1 MASFKLTLLSTVAVL
16 AAASCSDVKDLPQKE
31 SDIVVSAGVDMTRA
45 GYSGVTV
52 LPSQFVMD
60 IIQNG
65 ESRYD
70 YKNVW
75 MIKNDGLN
83 TYYPESG
90 NVMYWAG
97 TPYDNVEVKAM
108 TVPYDSDYISSLY
121 SNYVS
126 VSTDQTSESEVLA
139 SDTLI
144 ATTESDDISISNG
157 KISISFKHLF
167 SKLVVRWVPGGGLSE
182 SDIIVHS
189 VTLNDVCIA
198 GYYSYKD
205 MAFDSNMTS
214 LDGSVKMYHNE
225 SDNQYEAL
233 FLPYEPETAP
243 SLNMHAT
250 ILGADRLLVC
260 TVPSASAGFES
271 GKRYS
276 LKVTVTSGSMTLSG
290 ASISAG
296 WTADDEENT
305 FVTEEIN

>member
-1 MASFKLTLLSTVAVL
+1 MARFKLTLLSTVAVL
-16 AAASCSDVKDLPQKE
+16 AAASCSDVNDAPQRE
-31 SDIVVSAGVDMTRA
+31 SGIVVSAVIDMTRA

-52 LPSQFVMD
+52 LPSKFMMD
-60 IIQNG
+60 VIQNG

-70 YKNVW
+70 YKNVR
-75 MIKNDGLN
+75 MVKNDGLN
-83 TYYPESG
+83 TYSPESE

-97 TPYDNVEVKAM
+97 TSYDNVEVKAM
-108 TVPYDSDYISSLY
+108 TYPYDSDYISPS

-126 VSTDQTSESEVLA
+126 VSTDQSTESEVLA

-157 KISISFKHLF
+157 KISITFKHLF
-167 SKLVVRWVPGGGLSE
+167 SKLVLRWVLGEGLSD
-182 SDIIVHS
+182 SDITIHS
-189 VTLNDVCIA
+189 VTLKDVNIA

-205 MAFDSNMTS
+205 MTWSSSTFE
-214 LDGSVKMYHNE
+214 GSVKMYHNE
-225 SDNQYEAL
+225 ADHQYEAL
-233 FLPYEPETAP
+233 FLPYEPKTAP

-250 ILGADRLLVC
+250 VLGAERLLVC
-260 TVPSASAGFES
+260 TVPTTTDGFES

-276 LKVTVTSGSMTLSG
+276 LKVVVRSSSMTLAG